1 MAENQKK
8 IEEQQKKMVSTHCQN
23 HEIQVCEN
31 AKFRFWQF
39 FQLTKKTS
47 SENREN
53 AIVLRS
59 FAFDNF

>member
-39 FQLTKKTS
+39 FQLTGKKQA
-47 SENREN
+47 RK
-53 AIVLRS
+53 IVKMQ
-59 FAFDNF
+59 